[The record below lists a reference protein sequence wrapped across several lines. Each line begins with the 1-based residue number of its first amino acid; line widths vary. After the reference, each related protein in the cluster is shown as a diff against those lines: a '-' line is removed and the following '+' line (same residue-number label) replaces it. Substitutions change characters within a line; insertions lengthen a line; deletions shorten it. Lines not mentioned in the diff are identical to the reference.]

1 MLKYSVLTTLYKN
14 DVPAYLKQ
22 SIESMISQSVPT
34 NDYVIV
40 ADGPLTAELDLIL
53 ETYAKKYSFFHIV
66 RLQENG
72 GLGVALRRGVEECRN
87 ELIARLDADDISVAD
102 RCELQLKEFEE
113 DPELAI
119 VGSDMYEFDETPSK
133 IKDIKKM
140 PATAEQIYRYG
151 RRRNP
156 FNHSSVMYRKSVI
169 QSVGGYS
176 TRRRSQDIELWAKVI
191 YAGYRCKNINKPLIY
206 FRTDGVN
213 RVKRKKKWSN
223 VKSDLSVY
231 KGNYRMGYSSILD
244 YMYICIYQIAFYL
257 IPEKMA
263 SYLYMKLFRE
273 KV

>member
-1 MLKYSVLTTLYKN
+1 MLNYSVLTTLYKN

-22 SIESMISQSVPT
+22 SIESMLSQSAPT

-40 ADGPLTAELDLIL
+40 VDGPLTAELDLIL
-53 ETYAKKYSFFHIV
+53 ETYAEKYSFFHIV

-87 ELIARLDADDISVAD
+87 ELIARIDADDISVSN

-113 DPELAI
+113 DSELAI
-119 VGSDMYEFDETPSK
+119 VGSDMYEFDEIPSR

-140 PATAEQIYRYG
+140 PITTEQIYRYG

-176 TRRRSQDIELWAKVI
+176 TRRRSQDVELWAKVI
-191 YAGYRCKNINKPLIY
+191 YAGYKCKNINKPLIY
-206 FRTDGVN
+206 FRTDGGN

-231 KGNYRMGYSSILD
+231 KANYRMGYSSILD

-263 SYLYMKLFRE
+263 SYLYMKLFRK

>member
-14 DVPAYLKQ
+14 DDPTFLTQ
-22 SIESMISQSVPT
+22 SIESMLGQSVPT

-40 ADGPLTAELDLIL
+40 ADGPLTAELDSIL
-53 ETYAKKYSFFHIV
+53 NTYAEKYSFFHIV
-66 RLQENG
+66 RLRENG
-72 GLGVALRRGVEECRN
+72 GLGVALRHGVEECKN
-87 ELIARLDADDISVAD
+87 ELIARLDSDDISLAN

-119 VGSDMYEFDETPSK
+119 VGSDMYEFDETPSR
-133 IKDIKKM
+133 IKDIKRM

-169 QSVGGYS
+169 QAVGNYS
-176 TRRRSQDIELWAKVI
+176 KRRRSQDIELWAKVI
-191 YAGYRCKNINKPLIY
+191 YAGYRCKNIGKPLIY
-206 FRTDGVN
+206 FRTDGMN
-213 RVKRKKKWSN
+213 RIMRKKKWSN

-231 KGNYRMGYSSILD
+231 KANYRMGYSSILD
-244 YMYICIYQIAFYL
+244 YLYICIYQIAFYL
-257 IPEKMA
+257 MPDKMA
-263 SYLYMKLFRE
+263 NYLYMKLFRK